1 MKSISFCINTA
12 VNELDYIKL
21 LFKSL
26 NDNLSTLEHEIIVFI
41 DSDNQGTLEWL
52 IEQKSIFP
60 NLKILKNHLPVCYGY
75 ARNINEMFKFA
86 SNDIVSYLQSDM
98 VISKDYDVYILKN
111 IKDNIILSST
121 RIEPPLHGAGQ
132 EKHTMDFGLTPKDF
146 KYETFLEYCKNNR
159 KKHITQFFFAP
170 FTLYKH
176 VWNNIGGHDTQFR
189 RSREDS
195 DVLNRLVL
203 NGTKIIQTWEA
214 LVYHFTCVS
223 SRGQDWH
230 NPNNTKAQDRA
241 KIQNDAD
248 MVEMSRMHK
257 KWGGFSHGFPNEYYY
272 TINSEI
278 DIDSQNYN
286 LFNMVSSF
294 FNVNYINSTSFYDTY
309 TSQDNHAFANNLLN
323 INNEN
328 WKKYSYLYN
337 NDNLTNKV
345 KTTKPQGNIIVKFK
359 LSILTQTNFN
369 DFIYNLQ
376 HIIHEYDEGR
386 YEYGGFEIIINK
398 KDNIIKDKIN
408 CINPTIKE
416 LDQYIVY

>member
-345 KTTKPQGNIIVKFK
+345 KTTKSQGSIIVKFK
-359 LSILTQTNFN
+359 LSTLTQTNFN

-376 HIIHEYDEGR
+376 HIIHEYDEGK
-386 YEYGGFEIIINK
+386 YEYDGFEIIINK

-416 LDQYIVY
+416 SDQYIVY